1 MPTPLLVPGLP
12 FDAVPSEEGPW
23 SIDGDRIVVTAKP
36 RSDLFIDPSGEPG
49 SAAGTSLDAT
59 TLLGDP
65 PPGDFLFSAR
75 VRTDFGDTFDAGVL
89 MLWADD
95 SHWAKLCFEQS
106 PAGRAMV
113 VSVVTRGVSDDA
125 NSFVV
130 EGDHAWLRIAR
141 IGRAFAFHAS
151 LTGESWELV
160 RVFAL
165 GETGDAKVGFEGQSP
180 VGEGC
185 RVMFDDVSFE
195 TRTLADLRD
204 GS

>member
-1 MPTPLLVPGLP
+1 MPTPLSVPGLP
-12 FDAVPSEEGPW
+12 FSALPSDEGTW
-23 SIDGDRIVVTAKP
+23 SIDGHRIVVIAKP
-36 RSDLFIDPSGEPG
+36 HSDLFIDPSGTPG
-49 SAAGTSLDAT
+49 GAAGTSLNAT

-65 PPGDFLFSAR
+65 PPGDFVFSAR
-75 VRTDFGDTFDAGVL
+75 VRADFEGTFDAGVL
-89 MLWADD
+89 MVWIDD
-95 SHWAKLCFEQS
+95 DHWAKLCFEQS

-130 EGDHAWLRIAR
+130 DGDHVWLRIAR

-151 LTGESWELV
+151 LTGESWEFV

-165 GETGDAKVGFEGQSP
+165 GETGAAKVGFEGQSP
-180 VGEGC
+180 MGDGC
-185 RVMFDDVSFE
+185 RVEFDDVFFD